1 MAKTQTSERQAL
13 TVKRREA
20 VGSRPVTRLRNSEAV
35 IPGIV
40 YGGSQKPIA
49 VTVDAKTFQR
59 ILHSKAGEHALLTLK
74 LDGEPW
80 EKPVLIKDTQ
90 HDALDGHVLHVDF
103 HAIDLKQ
110 EIKVKIPVV
119 LKGEPVGVKQE
130 GGILEH
136 FMREVEV
143 SCLPTEI
150 PAGVEYDVSAM
161 SIGTT
166 IHVKDLV
173 APANAK
179 ILSDPEGAIAS
190 VQQPKVEKPEEEAP
204 AITEPEVLREKKPE
218 AEGEAKDSGAAP
230 EAKKDQQAEKKEQK
244 AEK

>member
-1 MAKTQTSERQAL
+1 MVKTKTSERQEL

-20 VGSRPVTRLRNSEAV
+20 VGSRPVARLRHGGGLV
-35 IPGIV
+35 PGVV
-40 YGGSQKPIA
+40 YGGAHQPIA
-49 VTVDAKTFQR
+49 VSVDAKTLGR

-74 LDGEPW
+74 LDGESW

-110 EIKVKIPVV
+110 EIKVKVPII

-136 FMREVEV
+136 FLREIEV

-150 PAGVEYDVSAM
+150 PSGVEHDVSAM
-161 SIGTT
+161 HIGMT
-166 IHVKDLV
+166 IHVSDLA
-173 APANAK
+173 APAHAK
-179 ILSDPEGAIAS
+179 ILTDPGSAIAS
-190 VQQPKVEKPEEEAP
+190 VQQPKVEKPAEEAP
-204 AITEPEVLREKKPE
+204 AVTEPEVIREKKPE
-218 AEGEAKDSGAAP
+218 ADGEAKEGAEAP
-230 EAKKDQQAEKKEQK
+230 EAKKEPK